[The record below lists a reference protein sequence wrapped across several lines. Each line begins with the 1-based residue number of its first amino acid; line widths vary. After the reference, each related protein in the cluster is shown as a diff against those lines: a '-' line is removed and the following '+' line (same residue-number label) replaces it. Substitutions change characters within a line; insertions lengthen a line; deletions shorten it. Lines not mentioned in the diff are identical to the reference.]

1 MRLTLLFLALAVLI
15 SSADAGQTLFH
26 FKDLNLTAYHA
37 PSDTIVWNSADQTTV
52 YAADNQGNLID
63 WGVKDSAGRVDTRVL
78 NAAIA
83 ATPEFG
89 TTTWGDGTYLMRTT
103 ANCTTGDIDYV
114 NWFWTC
120 LPVTKNI
127 TIKGVGTNATI
138 LKYAPGMYNSTN
150 AGKALIMFEYCPYTE
165 SGDGTGTAYQKFTL
179 EDITFDG
186 DVVNQ
191 TPYYHDGAGLFLAG
205 SPRTNGTYRNLEFR
219 NSPNHALYL
228 GYNGGGWDSKTVIEN
243 INTHDNW
250 GSSQIDNTEDTVI
263 DHWVSENDGYGF
275 WTASHQAIVFDSMY
289 APSGHLL
296 VDNVHVRDGC
306 INIFGFVKGRDSLEA
321 RFSNLYVNS
330 TTVGKHAVYI
340 QDCNNVTISDSTLL
354 AGSANY
360 AASVDDSSEIQLN
373 NLKMRGL
380 RGLVVESG
388 ARSDVKLDGCDIN
401 TTGDCF
407 RVYWAGSTATLT
419 GCNLYTSSGSAYLI
433 NVQAG
438 ATATMVGCHGS
449 GSGLV
454 YVSSSAGVL
463 NHAGTSG
470 LGLEAY
476 GATSVTDG
484 GTVSHTMK
492 ITPRYVQVTPSV
504 AGTIATV
511 TAIDGT
517 TFTVD
522 FSGTTTTQTV
532 YWHAFY

>member
-1 MRLTLLFLALAVLI
+1 MRLIFIFLALAVLI

-52 YAADNQGNLID
+52 YAADTQGNLID
-63 WGVKDSAGRVDTRVL
+63 WGIKDSAGRVDTRVL

-83 ATPEFG
+83 ATVEFG
-89 TTTWGDGTYLMRTT
+89 TTTWCDGTYLMRTT
-103 ANCTTGDIDYV
+103 VNCTTGDIDYV

-127 TIKGVGTNATI
+127 TIRGVGTNATI

-150 AGKALIMFEYCPYTE
+150 VGKSLIMYPYCPYSE
-165 SGDGTGTAYQKFTL
+165 SGDGVDTSYIKYTL

-186 DVVNQ
+186 DVSNQ
-191 TPYYHDGAGLFLAG
+191 TPYYHDGAGLLLAG
-205 SPRTNGTYRNLEFR
+205 SPRCNGTYRNLEFR

-243 INTHDNW
+243 INTHGNW

-275 WTASHQAIVFDSMY
+275 WTASHQAIVFDGMY
-289 APSGHLL
+289 ATSGHLL

-306 INIFGFVKGRDSLEA
+306 INIFGFDKSRDSLEA

-330 TTVGKHAVYI
+330 TTAGKHAIYI
-340 QDCNNVTISDSTLL
+340 QDCNNVSISDSTLL
-354 AGSANY
+354 AGPANY
-360 AASVDDSSEIQLN
+360 AVSVDDSSEIQLN

-388 ARSDVKLDGCDIN
+388 ARSDVKMYGCDIN

-407 RVYWAGSTATLT
+407 RVYWAGSTLTAT
-419 GCNLYTSSGSAYLI
+419 GCNLYTSSASAYLI

-438 ATATMVGCHGS
+438 ATASMVGCHGS

-454 YVSSSAGVL
+454 YVSSSSGVL
-463 NHAGTSG
+463 THSGTTG

-476 GATSVTDG
+476 GSASVADG
-484 GTVSHTMK
+484 GTIAHGMK
-492 ITPRYVQVTPSV
+492 ITPRGCIVMPSI
-504 AGTIATV
+504 AGTDVGYSLDDAHI
-511 TAIDGT
+511 
-517 TFTVD
+517 TVD
-522 FSGTTTTQTV
+522 FANVTTTQTV
-532 YWHAFY
+532 SYWAWY